1 MSVQKIRTRY
11 APSPT
16 GFFHVGG
23 ARTALFNY
31 LYAKHCGGEFIVR
44 IEDTDTERNVE
55 GGIDSQLDNLEWLKI
70 KYDESIRNPSKYGPY
85 IQTQKLERYK
95 ELANKLL
102 KEGKAYY
109 CFCTKEELELEREL
123 ALKNNQTPKYNRRC
137 LYLTKQEIQDKLKQG
152 IPHVIR
158 LKMKDNVNIE
168 WDDLVRGH
176 MCVPTSA
183 LTDPVILKS
192 NGIPMYN
199 FAVVID
205 DYDME
210 ITHVLRGEEHLSN
223 TPYQI
228 AIKQALGFDVKEIK
242 YGHLSIII
250 DETGKKL
257 SKRNKTLKQFIED
270 YKSMG
275 FLPEAITNF
284 LALLGWSSKSNHEIM
299 NMEEIFKE
307 FDFDRISK
315 APAFFDF
322 KKMLWISN
330 SYFKKIDENKYLSF
344 VKKFVKIDPSLFPG
358 HFDNVLLTF
367 KPQISYA
374 EEINNLITD
383 TFLGGVEN
391 LSQELIEVTKTPYFK
406 TCAEIFKNVLSEMNE
421 ITFENA
427 SEIVNKVKLISG
439 LKGKELYL
447 PMRLIAIGKEHGPEM
462 NKILTIVGKEKILSN
477 IDKLLK

>member
-1 MSVQKIRTRY
+1 MTSKVRTRY

-16 GFFHVGG
+16 GFFHIGG

-31 LYAKHCGGEFIVR
+31 LYAKHCGGDFIVR
-44 IEDTDTERNVE
+44 IEDTDQERNVE
-55 GGIDSQLDNLEWLKI
+55 GGIDSQLNNLEWLKI
-70 KYDESIRNPSKYGPY
+70 KYDESIRNPGEYGPY
-85 IQTQKLERYK
+85 IQTQKLARYQ
-95 ELANKLL
+95 ELANKLVQ
-102 KEGKAYY
+102 EGKAYY
-109 CFCTKEELELEREL
+109 CFCTKEELEEQRKISLE
-123 ALKNNQTPKYNRRC
+123 NNQTPKYNRKC
-137 LYLTKQEIQDKLKQG
+137 LHLTKEEIQSKLSSG

-158 LKMKDNVNIE
+158 LKMPDGINIE
-168 WDDLVRGH
+168 WNDLVRGH
-176 MCVPTSA
+176 MSVPTSA

-199 FAVVID
+199 FAVVVD

-228 AIKQALGFDVKEIK
+228 AIKKALGFDSQSIE

-270 YKSMG
+270 YKTMG

-284 LALLGWSSKSNHEIM
+284 LSLLGWSSKSNREILSL
-299 NMEEIFKE
+299 EETAKE
-307 FDFDRISK
+307 FDFNRISK

-330 SYFKKIDENKYLSF
+330 SYFKKMSDDEYL
-344 VKKFVKIDPSLFPG
+344 KFVKDFVTTDPKIFPE
-358 HFDNVLLTF
+358 HFSDVLLTF
-367 KPQISYA
+367 KQQISYA
-374 EEINNLITD
+374 QEIDQLIKE
-383 TFLGGVEN
+383 TFLDDISTISN
-391 LSQELIEVTKTPYFK
+391 ELVEVTKTDYFK
-406 TCAEIFKNVLSEMNE
+406 KCVSVFRDEISRLDK

-427 SEIVNKVKLISG
+427 ANIVQNVKEKSG
-439 LKGKELYL
+439 LKGKELFL
-447 PMRLIAIGKEHGPEM
+447 PMRIATIGKEHGPEM

-477 IDKLLK
+477 IEKLLK

>member
-1 MSVQKIRTRY
+1 MSETKVRTRY

-16 GFFHVGG
+16 GFFHIGG

-31 LYAKHCGGEFIVR
+31 LYAKHRNGEFIVR
-44 IEDTDTERNVE
+44 IEDTDQERNVE
-55 GGIDSQLDNLEWLKI
+55 GGIDSQLNNLDWLKI
-70 KYDESIRNPSKYGPY
+70 PYDESIRNPGPY
-85 IQTQKLERYK
+85 RPYQQTQKLARYQ

-102 KEGKAYY
+102 QEGKAYR
-109 CFCTKEELELEREL
+109 CFCSKEELDQQREI
-123 ALKNNQTPKYNRRC
+123 AMANGQTPKYSRKC
-137 LYLTKQEIQDKLKQG
+137 LHLSKEEIQQKLDQH
-152 IPHVIR
+152 IPYVIR
-158 LKMKDNVNIE
+158 LKITDNVNIE

-176 MCVPTSA
+176 MSVPTSA

-199 FAVVID
+199 FAVVVD
-205 DYDME
+205 DYDMK

-228 AIKQALGFDVKEIK
+228 EIKRALGFDNQDIR

-270 YKSMG
+270 YKEMG

-284 LALLGWSSKSNHEIM
+284 LALLGWSSKSNREILSM
-299 NMEEIFKE
+299 DEIAKE
-307 FDFDRISK
+307 FDFNRISK

-330 SYFKKIDENKYLSF
+330 SYIKKMPDDQYLSF
-344 VKKFVKIDPSLFPG
+344 VKKFTKIDPSLFG
-358 HFDNVLLTF
+358 EHFDNVLLAF
-367 KPQISYA
+367 KLQISYA
-374 EEINNLITD
+374 SEIDKLITD
-383 TFLGGVEN
+383 TFLFDLKNMAAEMV
-391 LSQELIEVTKTPYFK
+391 EVTKTDFFK
-406 TCAEIFKNVLSEMNE
+406 KCIDTFKNVLTSYEV
-421 ITFENA
+421 ITMENA
-427 SEIVNKVKLISG
+427 LEIVNKVKEQSG

-447 PMRLIAIGKEHGPEM
+447 PMRLVAIGKEHGPEM
-462 NKILTIVGKEKILSN
+462 NKILTIVGKQ
-477 IDKLLK
+477 KLLDNISLLLK